1 MRASLF
7 TDDAPPYTRFARVA
21 IERSHDHPD
30 GLTYGLPA
38 ALADIRTGERVEV
51 PLGVTN
57 KPVGACVIE
66 ISDNPAG
73 APIDRIKPLLRRTG
87 VGIPPSLVA
96 LGVWMARYYCCPL
109 GMVFASLVPAAVKQ
123 AVGETERVELEP
135 TGAQPDDTLPPTARR
150 AWDSIQALDPAPAWP
165 IDARSLSDLLDER
178 TLAPVNRLIRA
189 GVLREV
195 RTRRVRA
202 LWQDVAPTE
211 DRRVELTP
219 EQSRAARAITDS
231 LGAFRSF
238 VLRGV
243 TGSGKTEVYL
253 QALEAVLDRDERVI
267 VLVPEISLTPQ
278 TMGRFL
284 ARLASRPDARVAILH
299 SGLTA
304 AQRNE
309 QWSLVASGRANVVLG
324 ARSAVFAPFPEGPR
338 VGLIIVDE
346 EHDDGYKQDQ
356 TPRYNGRD
364 VAIKRAQIENC
375 PILLGSATPSLE
387 SWRNAVEGR
396 HTLLELP
403 ARVGGAV
410 LPRVEIVDLADERR
424 ARPWTDREVHL
435 LGPRLEHAIE
445 KTLASGGQAALL
457 LNRRGFGNYICCPD
471 HRCGWV
477 LSCDDCD
484 ATMVYHRDRLLPAGG
499 VVRCHHCLAERL
511 LPHHCPVCNR
521 RVSVFGMGT
530 QRVEAE
536 LSRRFPELIPGE
548 TLVRADSDTTR
559 SFKDWMDLLD
569 RFRRGEAR
577 VLLGTQMIAKG
588 HDFPNLRLVGVVNA
602 DTAINLPDFRA
613 AERTFQLVTQVAGR
627 AGRPGAKDPGL
638 VIVQTF
644 TPSAAPIQ
652 HAAAHD
658 YRAFADEELAHRKRA
673 GLPPCTRMARI
684 VVRHKTFA
692 KAEEVAARIRDV
704 LESAPDAGPCSLRGP
719 MPCPISRIAGQY
731 RLAIEL
737 TAHSASAIQARMTHA
752 RNLALLKSDA
762 TTAVDVD
769 PIALL

>member
-7 TDDAPPYTRFARVA
+7 ADDAPAFTRFARVA
-21 IERSHDHPD
+21 IERSHDHPE

-38 ALADIRTGERVEV
+38 ALADLRAGERVEV
-51 PLGVTN
+51 PLGPSN
-57 KPVGACVIE
+57 KPVGACVVE

-96 LGVWMARYYCCPL
+96 LGIWMARYYCCPL
-109 GMVFASLVPAAVKQ
+109 GMVFAALVPAAVKQ
-123 AVGETERVELEP
+123 SVGERERTELEP
-135 TGAQPDDTLPPTARR
+135 TGASPDDSLSPSARR
-150 AWDSIQALDPAPAWP
+150 AWDALRALDPAPKWP
-165 IDARSLSDLLDER
+165 VGARALADLLHER
-178 TLAPVNRLIRA
+178 TIGPVNRLLRA
-189 GVLREV
+189 GLLREV

-202 LWQDVAPTE
+202 VWQDLAPTD

-219 EQSRAARAITDS
+219 EQARAARAVADA

-253 QALEAVLDRDERVI
+253 QALEQTLNRRERAI

-284 ARLASRPDARVAILH
+284 ARLAARPDTRVAILH

-309 QWSLVASGRANVVLG
+309 QWSLVASGRADVVIG
-324 ARSAVFAPFPEGPR
+324 ARSAIFAPFPEDAR
-338 VGLIIVDE
+338 LGLIIVDE

-364 VAIKRAQIENC
+364 VAIKRAQLEHC
-375 PILLGSATPSLE
+375 PVLLASATPSLE

-403 ARVGGAV
+403 SRVGGAS

-435 LGPRLEHAIE
+435 LGPRLEHAIGQ
-445 KTLASGGQAALL
+445 TLASGAQAALL

-471 HRCGWV
+471 HRCAWV
-477 LSCDDCD
+477 LACDDCD

-511 LPHHCPVCNR
+511 LPHHCPLCNR

-548 TLVRADSDTTR
+548 TLLRADSDTTR
-559 SFKDWMDLLD
+559 SFKEWMDLLE
-569 RFRRGEAR
+569 RFRRGDAR

-613 AERTFQLVTQVAGR
+613 AERTFQLVSQVAGR

-644 TPSAAPIQ
+644 TPSAAPIR
-652 HAAAHD
+652 HAATHD
-658 YRAFADEELAHRKRA
+658 YHAFADEELAHRKRA

-684 VVRHKTFA
+684 VVRHKAFA
-692 KAEEVAARIRDV
+692 KAQDIATRIRHA
-704 LESAPDAGPCSLRGP
+704 LEAAPDAAPCALRGP
-719 MPCPISRIAGQY
+719 MPCPISRVAGQY

-737 TAHSASAIQARMTHA
+737 TAQTPAAIQARMTYA
-752 RNLALLKSDA
+752 RNHALLKSDA